1 MKSIKSF
8 FKKSPFRIIYPVAFV
23 LLSFISCK
31 KENQTIKEN
40 NKTLDESKVYKRP
53 TTENEKLLVN
63 NLAKVTEVFKELYKD
78 VSNIKTVNAA
88 IYSKAYSDESILL
101 KDLIYPAESRL
112 NQNKKFN
119 TLSLKW
125 GVSLNSFSK
134 NFWIEV
140 KKKNDKS
147 FELFLEELNANNT
160 ALFSTTTNENST
172 SNQVSVYFP
181 YSEEFSAPDDG
192 YYSAITSIVTAT
204 ADADEGWGYLP
215 FYDNNGMLQ
224 YYIQVLVNDEY
235 ALANPT
241 HIIGVNGIEPEP
253 VPFEAPPLPTATTG
267 ASRVFVGE
275 VVSKIFYDRLISFTG
290 NGGGNEIR
298 IGRISG
304 YLAPVNGQIT
314 SFSNDVISAHVT
326 RFNIF
331 FRNWKTLMSAWDFNW
346 VPQNLEQVFAVYEE
360 DNLNTKT
367 FNGSLN
373 TTLSNI
379 GSNSGNATVT
389 GNINY
394 SVTITSQDE
403 IIRQLKMS
411 RNAYFISAFEDQGHG
426 YSPND
431 NFLPLPFTHGWPTYE
446 VNYYT
451 KAGADFGW
459 IMPYKLFD

>member
-1 MKSIKSF
+1 MKFIKLSFKSKSF
-8 FKKSPFRIIYPVAFV
+8 SSYFAAIF
-23 LLSFISCK
+23 LLFLFSCK
-31 KENQTIKEN
+31 KEIQSINEN
-40 NKTLDESKVYKRP
+40 VKTLDESKIYKRP
-53 TTENEKLLVN
+53 TTEKEKLLVE
-63 NLAKVTEVFKELYKD
+63 NLGKVTDIFKELYKNE
-78 VSNIKTVNAA
+78 SNIKLVNAA
-88 IYSKAYSDESILL
+88 IYSRAYTDESVLL
-101 KDLIYPAESRL
+101 KDLIYPTEGIII
-112 NQNKKFN
+112 QNKKFN
-119 TLSLKW
+119 VLTTKW
-125 GVSLNSFSK
+125 GVSINAFAN
-134 NFWIEV
+134 NFWNEV
-140 KKKNDKS
+140 KKKNDKPL
-147 FELFLEELNANNT
+147 EAFLDKLVTENT
-160 ALFSTTTNENST
+160 SLLSSSSSENDPAY
-172 SNQVSVYFP
+172 QVTVYFP
-181 YSEEFSAPDDG
+181 YSEEFAAPDDG
-192 YYSAITSIVTAT
+192 YFSPITSLVTAT

-215 FYDNNGMLQ
+215 FYDNSGILQ

-241 HIIGVNGIEPEP
+241 HIIGVNGIEPDP
-253 VPFEAPPLPTATTG
+253 VAYEAPPLPTATTG

-275 VVSKIFYDRLISFTG
+275 VVSKLFYDRLISFTG

-298 IGRISG
+298 IGRING

-314 SFSNDVISAHVT
+314 SFSNDIISAHIT

-331 FRNWKTLMSAWDFNW
+331 FKNWKTLMSAWDFNW
-346 VPQNLEQVFAVYEE
+346 APQNLEQVFAVYEE
-360 DNLNTKT
+360 DNMNTKT

-373 TTLSNI
+373 TTLSNS
-379 GSNSGNATVT
+379 GGNSGNATVT

-411 RNAYFISAFEDQGHG
+411 RNAYFTSAFEDQGHG

-431 NFLPLPFTHGWPTYE
+431 TFLPLPFTHGWPTYE